1 MSKDSD
7 LYGDDIRLWSETQSA
22 LLRKLSA
29 GEAVA
34 DQVDWPHVVEEIEH
48 SHAQP
53 PEHQDEIAR
62 LTARLT
68 AAEALVSELRARLD
82 DLTGKLADK
91 QTELVAAQDEAETAT
106 ARAAAAVEAEQAI
119 RQAPMTSGG
128 RGVDGRGSGQRGGAR
143 RAVRDAQLAPGHPCG
158 RRCHC
163 PGHVGLQ
170 HTRLDRD
177 EIADDRRLAAT
188 AAGRPASRKH
198 QNNLTD
204 QPPPGSATQG

>member
-22 LLRKLSA
+22 LLRRLSA

-34 DQVDWPHVVEEIEH
+34 DQVDWHHVVEEIEH
-48 SHAQP
+48 SHAQH

-119 RQAPMTSGG
+119 RQAN
-128 RGVDGRGSGQRGGAR
+128 DER
-143 RAVRDAQLAPGHPCG
+143 RARG
-158 RRCHC
+158 RWA
-163 PGHVGLQ
+163 
-170 HTRLDRD
+170 RLR
-177 EIADDRRLAAT
+177 AAWRGEE
-188 AAGRPASRKH
+188 GRP
-198 QNNLTD
+198 
-204 QPPPGSATQG
+204 